1 MAAGFTLVMALGSAP
16 VWVPTLLVY
25 RQTRRLDYT
34 LSTLAAAYVL
44 LQHTGPAWGNLLF
57 GSRDSGPTHR
67 DA

>member
-1 MAAGFTLVMALGSAP
+1 MAAASAP

-25 RQTRRLDYT
+25 RQTRRIDYT

-44 LQHTGPAWGNLLF
+44 FQHTGPTWSNVLF
-57 GSRDSGPTHR
+57 GSSRDSGPTHR